1 MGGAE
6 VRRER
11 GVGAGRGDG
20 TGAGS
25 VEGEVGA
32 EGERGD
38 TVEIKGAEVEIDG
51 VRNRVSVQ
59 HQGGEKEVGK
69 IIRVEKTRSQ
79 SEAPEKKHLLLLLVP
94 LRLLDPGRLNFKPR
108 RV

>member
-51 VRNRVSVQ
+51 V
-59 HQGGEKEVGK
+59 
-69 IIRVEKTRSQ
+69 
-79 SEAPEKKHLLLLLVP
+79 
-94 LRLLDPGRLNFKPR
+94 
-108 RV
+108 